1 MRSYLSVFFCL
12 LMATPGVFAQRV
24 VLDSFDQKRIDLN
37 RKGMLVLGGW
47 SAANLITSGIA
58 YGNTQGESR
67 YFQEMNL
74 MWNGINLAIA
84 GLGYWKAKREN
95 PADQSAKAI
104 WQRQQQVEKIFLFNA
119 GLDLAY
125 VASGLYLKEKA
136 NSTERPERL
145 KGYGNAILL
154 QGGFLLLFDA
164 IMYRVHLRH
173 GAEFWKNHQV
183 VFQTT
188 PQGVGLV
195 YRF

>member
-1 MRSYLSVFFCL
+1 MRFHLIFFYFL
-12 LMATPGVFAQRV
+12 FMAISGTLGQRV
-24 VLDSFDQKRIDLN
+24 SLDSFDQQRIELN

-47 SAANLITSGIA
+47 SAANLITSGVA

-95 PADQSAKAI
+95 PADRSAKAI
-104 WQRQQQVEKIFLFNA
+104 WQRQQKVEKIFLFNA

-125 VASGLYLKEKA
+125 VASGLYLREKA
-136 NSTERPERL
+136 NATERPDRL
-145 KGYGNAILL
+145 KGYGHAIML

-164 IMYRVHLRH
+164 ILYRLHQRH

-183 VFQTT
+183 VFQTS

-195 YRF
+195 YRL